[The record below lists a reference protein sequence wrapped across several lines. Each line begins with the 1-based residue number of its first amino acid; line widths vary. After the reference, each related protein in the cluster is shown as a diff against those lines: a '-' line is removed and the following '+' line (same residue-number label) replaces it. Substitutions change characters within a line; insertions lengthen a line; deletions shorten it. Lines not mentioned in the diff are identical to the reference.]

1 MTTTRRDFFGA
12 CAAIGAL
19 ITARAAQA
27 AAVANST
34 AKTDGVFRGFLNVPE
49 GQIHYRYRV
58 PEKSRAIPV
67 LMLHGFP
74 SSAWILQ
81 PYVANLGADR
91 PTYAFDLMGM
101 GDSTGLPQ
109 THPGIDDLAQAVLHG
124 LDALNIETCD
134 LYGTLTGARVA
145 IELARLAPARIRKVI
160 LDEPGVQ
167 PPEEI
172 AEFLERYMPSLEID
186 QDGSQFMR
194 MFTFCRDAYIWF
206 PWYRRKL
213 QTQRNWVDLPDAN
226 VLHLKTMEILK
237 SMEHITGVFEA
248 SENYPVVERLRAL
261 QHPTLVTE
269 DGYPLVTGAELLE
282 LPRIEA
288 VSAPPSEVNKHTQRF
303 RTFLDA

>member
-1 MTTTRRDFFGA
+1 
-12 CAAIGAL
+12 
-19 ITARAAQA
+19 
-27 AAVANST
+27 
-34 AKTDGVFRGFLNVPE
+34 
-49 GQIHYRYRV
+49 
-58 PEKSRAIPV
+58 
-67 LMLHGFP
+67 MLHGFP

-81 PYVANLGADR
+81 PYVTHLGTDR
-91 PTYAFDLMGM
+91 NTYAFDLMGM

-109 THPGIDDLAQAVLHG
+109 SHPGIDDLARAVLHG
-124 LDALNIETCD
+124 LDALEIESCD

-145 IELARLAPARIRKVI
+145 MELSLLAPKRVRKII

-206 PWYRRKL
+206 PWYRRQL
-213 QTQRNWVDLPDAN
+213 NTQRNWVDLPGSQ

-248 SENYPVVERLRAL
+248 SEKYPVIEKLGKL
-261 QHPTLVTE
+261 THPTLVTD
-269 DGYPLVTGAELLE
+269 DGHPLISGAELLE

-288 VSAPPSEVNKHTQRF
+288 VSASAAEVAEHADRF
-303 RTFLDA
+303 RKFLVA